1 MKELNDYFQNP
12 WEVDKGGWRASGERE
27 REDGRLK
34 NKVAFTNKLHNTNME
49 EKRDFTR

>member
-27 REDGRLK
+27 RERRWQTK
-34 NKVAFTNKLHNTNME
+34 KQSSFHQQVT
-49 EKRDFTR
+49 